1 MGGVGLNRE
10 PSRAGTI
17 DGGGDPRV
25 DSTRTLQIGLYVH
38 VPFCVSKCDY
48 CDFFSVAG
56 LDSTVYDRVIAE
68 TLGELEEA
76 LITLGDPIVGSLY
89 IGGGTP
95 SALGDDRLARLVRLI
110 IARITSPRGQPIEV
124 TVEANPRHLS
134 PALIQALWQAGVNR
148 LSVGVQSFD
157 SRLRSVVGRRGPDN
171 LSTRLGVLR
180 DWPGRL
186 SFDLIQCIPG
196 QDARSAVTD
205 VEAALNSAPVDHLS
219 VYSLSV
225 DPDTP
230 LARRLPVTDS
240 SSEVAADISLATT
253 AALERYDFHQYEVS
267 NFSRPGC
274 ESAHNLGYWF
284 GRPYLGIG
292 PGAVSTLPARD
303 GSPLR
308 LAMPASIERY
318 LRSKRSAAEIEY
330 LTPENLLLERFMLG
344 LRTRFGVAVD
354 RLSVELGIDG
364 GFLDDPRV
372 ARRVS
377 GGELRVQRGRLTAY
391 PVGVLCLDAILADI
405 AWALDDLRPYFAT
418 PWREWFIE
426 DCRRSDPSSP
436 LTNMLRGCR
445 SPHFP
450 GS

>member
-1 MGGVGLNRE
+1 MGGLDLNRE
-10 PSRAGTI
+10 PSDAGTI
-17 DGGGDPRV
+17 DGGGDPRI
-25 DSTRTLQIGLYVH
+25 DSTRPLQIGLYVH

-56 LDSTVYDRVIAE
+56 LHSTVYDRVIAG

-76 LITLGDPIVGSLY
+76 LVALGDPIVGSLY
-89 IGGGTP
+89 VGGGTP
-95 SALGDDRLARLVRLI
+95 SALGDDRLARFVRLL
-110 IARITSPRGQPIEV
+110 IARITRPRGQPIEV

-134 PALIQALWQAGVNR
+134 SALLQALWQAGVNR

-157 SRLRSVVGRRGPDN
+157 SRLRSVIGRRGPDDF
-171 LSTRLGVLR
+171 STRLGVLR
-180 DWPGRL
+180 EWPGRL

-196 QDARSAVTD
+196 QDAGSAVAD

-230 LARRLPVTDS
+230 LARRLRMTEP
-240 SSEVAADISLATT
+240 SSEVAADIAQATT
-253 AALERYDFHQYEVS
+253 AALESYDFHQYEVS
-267 NFSRPGC
+267 NFSRPGF

-292 PGAVSTLPARD
+292 PGAVSTLPAED
-303 GSPLR
+303 GRPQR

-318 LRSKRSAAEIEY
+318 LCSKRSAAEVEN

-377 GGELRVQRGRLTAY
+377 SGELRFRRGRLTAY
-391 PVGVLCLDAILADI
+391 PVGVLCLDAILADL
-405 AWALDDLRPYFAT
+405 ACALDNLHPYFAT
-418 PWREWFIE
+418 PWRAWF
-426 DCRRSDPSSP
+426 PY
-436 LTNMLRGCR
+436 
-445 SPHFP
+445 PHFLDLDTH
-450 GS
+450 